1 LPSLPKEE
9 VVTGANEWNR
19 AIINEFR
26 ANGGKVGGQFA
37 GAPLLLLHSTGAKS
51 GQERINPMMYQ
62 DLDGRYAVFAS
73 NAGAQRHPAWFHNLM
88 ANPRAEV
95 EIGTRTERV
104 TARVAEGAERDGIW
118 VRQKHDYP
126 GFAHYEEKTDRQIPV
141 VILEPD
147 A

>member
-1 LPSLPKEE
+1 
-9 VVTGANEWNR
+9 
-19 AIINEFR
+19 
-26 ANGGKVGGQFA
+26 
-37 GAPLLLLHSTGAKS
+37 
-51 GQERINPMMYQ
+51 
-62 DLDGRYAVFAS
+62 
-73 NAGAQRHPAWFHNLM
+73 M

-118 VRQKHDYP
+118 ERQKRAYP
-126 GFAHYEEKTDRQIPV
+126 GFADYEAKTDRQIPV